1 MEDEV
6 KLSLILG
13 QKEFEMVGSESEVK
27 QKWEEMKQSD
37 EWDAILQKIKLA
49 KKDTEAATVV
59 AKNELGADKFA
70 SLIHHSNI
78 TTKSDRILA
87 AIFHLRDLQ
96 KLEDCP
102 PRTIEKLFDSANLEN
117 PGNLSLY
124 VNRLRD
130 RGFLTIPE
138 KFSEKNRY
146 VILTEEGHR
155 QLNQRFSQ

>member
-6 KLSLILG
+6 KLSLIIG
-13 QKEFEMVGSESEVK
+13 QKEFEMIGSESEVK

-37 EWDAILQKIKLA
+37 DWDVILQKIKLV
-49 KKDTEAATVV
+49 KKDTDEFTVV
-59 AKNELGADKFA
+59 AKNGLAADKFA

-102 PRTIEKLFDSANLEN
+102 PRLIEKLFDSSNLGL

-124 VNRLRD
+124 INRLRD

-155 QLNQRFSQ
+155 HLNQKFSQ